1 MTAVPAAGR
10 ELAPGLTVI
19 EHLSRT
25 RRLDTFEVWSEERA
39 CSCVAKA
46 LRPDRR
52 DDERARAALVREG
65 ELLLRLAHPHIVR
78 GYELIREPELIVVME
93 TLDGETVAHL
103 VDRRPGGLDH
113 DEVAWLAL
121 HLSSALRYLHRSGI
135 VHLDV
140 KPSNVVADAG
150 RAKLIDLSL
159 ARPPGPVPPGI
170 GTWCNLA
177 PEQARG
183 GEVGPPAD
191 VWGLGTVLYE
201 AATGRAPFDEEDDG
215 EEDDGGS
222 SWVSGSGVSK
232 GGTASGTAS
241 ATGTDTWNT
250 DEQRAAGFPQLEGP
264 PPPPAA
270 AHPSLPAGLGAAIDA
285 CLAPDPAARPSLEE
299 LAAQLSP
306 FAPAP

>member
-1 MTAVPAAGR
+1 MTAVPAAGF

-78 GYELIREPELIVVME
+78 GYELLREPELVVVME

-103 VDRRPGGLDH
+103 VDRRPEGLDPG
-113 DEVAWLAL
+113 EVAWLGL

-159 ARPPGPVPPGI
+159 ARPPGHVPPGI

-215 EEDDGGS
+215 ES
-222 SWVSGSGVSK
+222 SWVSVTGVSESGTGSGT
-232 GGTASGTAS
+232 GSGTES
-241 ATGTDTWNT
+241 ATGTGTWNT
-250 DEQRAAGFPQLEGP
+250 DEQRAAGFPQLDGP
-264 PPPPAA
+264 PPPPAS
-270 AHPSLPAGLGAAIDA
+270 AHPSLPAGLGATIDA

-299 LAAQLSP
+299 LAAWLSP